1 MKGVIVCDSLL
12 IVYPPR
18 KIRLTKHKGSA
29 ALACVI
35 VFALVS
41 SMLGLSTA
49 KVTQAAMNGTS
60 SNQTSAEAA
69 QIAQS
74 DAELLRSVSYQ
85 DVAPSS
91 RKAVE
96 GTPFQHEMTVSSES
110 DFNSSVKQKTVTIK
124 VFKGAETNPRSE
136 LRLTRYSVEQKASG
150 VPIGTI
156 IAWASLHDPT
166 DGVWLECDGRTC
178 SEYLE
183 LCGVLGTSTVPD
195 FRNRFLEGSTTPR
208 TVLEAGLPDISGT
221 FGNHG
226 HDQDGDNGRGGKR
239 TSGAF
244 KIIQSWCRPSA
255 GRDSNGGNTVLF
267 QASLS
272 NSIYGRSSTV
282 QPPAVTVR
290 YLIKAL

>member
-1 MKGVIVCDSLL
+1 MRLL
-12 IVYPPR
+12 TYCLPPR
-18 KIRLTKHKGSA
+18 KIQLTKHKGSA

-49 KVTQAAMNGTS
+49 KVAQAAMNGTS
-60 SNQTSAEAA
+60 SNQTSTEAA

-85 DVAPSS
+85 EVAPSS

-136 LRLTRYSVEQKASG
+136 LRLTRYSAEQTASG

-208 TVLEAGLPDISGT
+208 TVLEAGLPNIT
-221 FGNHG
+221 GNFVAVF
-226 HDQDGDNGRGGKR
+226 RGNPV
-239 TSGAF
+239 SGAF
-244 KIIQSWCRPSA
+244 SDLGS
-255 GRDSNGGNTVLF
+255 GGHTKARTDWDGQNILF
-267 QASLS
+267 DASRCS
-272 NSIYGRSSTV
+272 SIYGRSSTV

-290 YLIKAL
+290 YLIKAA

>member
-1 MKGVIVCDSLL
+1 MKGVIVCDFLP

-18 KIRLTKHKGSA
+18 KIQLTKHKGSA

-60 SNQTSAEAA
+60 SNQISAEAA

-150 VPIGTI
+150 IPIGTI
-156 IAWASLHDPT
+156 IAWASAKNPT
-166 DGVWLECDGRTC
+166 DGTWLDCNGQSC
-178 SEYLE
+178 AGYAE
-183 LCGVLGTSTVPD
+183 LVSILGKSRVPD
-195 FRNRFLEGSTTPR
+195 YRNRFLEGSAAPG
-208 TVLEAGLPDISGT
+208 TVLEAGLPNITGK
-221 FGNHG
+221 FVAVFRGNPV
-226 HDQDGDNGRGGKR
+226 
-239 TSGAF
+239 SGAF
-244 KIIQSWCRPSA
+244 SDLGS
-255 GRDSNGGNTVLF
+255 GGHTKAKTDWDGQNILF
-267 QASLS
+267 DASRCS
-272 NSIYGRSSTV
+272 SIYGRSSTV

-290 YLIKAL
+290 YLIKAA

>member
-1 MKGVIVCDSLL
+1 MYYALFI
-12 IVYPPR
+12 YPPP
-18 KIRLTKHKGSA
+18 KICAVSTVHRHKGSA
-29 ALACVI
+29 FL
-35 VFALVS
+35 ALVLVMAMVS
-41 SMLGLSTA
+41 SLFSLGSA

-85 DVAPSS
+85 EVAPSS

-183 LCGVLGTSTVPD
+183 LCGVLGRSTVPD
-195 FRNRFLEGSTTPR
+195 FRNRFLEGSVTPG

-272 NSIYGRSSTV
+272 NSIYGNSTTV

-290 YLIKAL
+290 YFIKAA

>member
-1 MKGVIVCDSLL
+1 MRVVLFRTC
-12 IVYPPR
+12 VPPR
-18 KIRLTKHKGSA
+18 KIQLTKHKGSA

-60 SNQTSAEAA
+60 SNQISAEAA

-85 DVAPSS
+85 EVAPSS

-124 VFKGAETNPRSE
+124 VFKGTETNPRSE
-136 LRLTRYSVEQKASG
+136 LRLVRYSAEQTASG

-166 DGVWLECDGRTC
+166 DGIWLECDGRTC

-255 GRDSNGGNTVLF
+255 GRDSNSGNTVLF

>member
-1 MKGVIVCDSLL
+1 MKGVIVCDFLP

-60 SNQTSAEAA
+60 SNQTSAEVA

-74 DAELLRSVSYQ
+74 DAELLRSVSYH

-96 GTPFQHEMTVSSES
+96 GTPFQHEITVSSES

-156 IAWASLHDPT
+156 IAWASPHDPT

-183 LCGVLGTSTVPD
+183 LCGVLGRSTVPD
-195 FRNRFLEGSTTPR
+195 FRNRFLEGSTTPG
-208 TVLEAGLPDISGT
+208 TVLDAGLPDISGT

-290 YLIKAL
+290 YLIKAA

>member
-18 KIRLTKHKGSA
+18 KIQLTKHKGSA

-136 LRLTRYSVEQKASG
+136 LRLTRYSVEQTASG

-183 LCGVLGTSTVPD
+183 LCDVLGTSTVPD

-208 TVLEAGLPDISGT
+208 TVLEAGLPNITGT
-221 FGNHG
+221 FPNNDDEYKGYY
-226 HDQDGDNGRGGKR
+226 
-239 TSGAF
+239 SGALY
-244 KIIQSWCRPSA
+244 ST
-255 GRDSNGGNTVLF
+255 GRSFSGGYFDGGGGENVGTVGGF
-267 QASLS
+267 NASRS
-272 NSIYGRSSTV
+272 SPIYGKSNTV

-290 YLIKAL
+290 WLIKAA

>member
-1 MKGVIVCDSLL
+1 MTLWKNVLPPPKICAISLAH
-12 IVYPPR
+12 R
-18 KIRLTKHKGSA
+18 HKGSA
-29 ALACVI
+29 FL
-35 VFALVS
+35 ALVLVMAIVS
-41 SMLGLSTA
+41 SLFSLGSA

-74 DAELLRSVSYQ
+74 EAELLRSVSYQ

-136 LRLTRYSVEQKASG
+136 LRLTRYSAEQTASG

-208 TVLEAGLPDISGT
+208 TVLEAGLPEISGT

-290 YLIKAL
+290 YLIKAA

>member
-1 MKGVIVCDSLL
+1 MRLL
-12 IVYPPR
+12 TYCLPPPR

-208 TVLEAGLPDISGT
+208 TVLEAGLPNITGNIVLRRGNFGAYPSGVFTYSGDIGNKGYKGGEYGAYGT
-221 FGNHG
+221 VKF
-226 HDQDGDNGRGGKR
+226 D
-239 TSGAF
+239 
-244 KIIQSWCRPSA
+244 
-255 GRDSNGGNTVLF
+255 
-267 QASLS
+267 ASRCS
-272 NSIYGRSSTV
+272 SIYGNSDTV

-290 YLIKAL
+290 YLIKAA

>member
-1 MKGVIVCDSLL
+1 MRFLTYCLP
-12 IVYPPR
+12 PPR
-18 KIRLTKHKGSA
+18 KTRLTKHKGSA

-91 RKAVE
+91 RKAVD

-124 VFKGAETNPRSE
+124 VFKGTETNPRSE
-136 LRLTRYSVEQKASG
+136 LRLTRYSAEQKASG

-208 TVLEAGLPDISGT
+208 TVLEAGLPNIT
-221 FGNHG
+221 GNFVAVF
-226 HDQDGDNGRGGKR
+226 RGNPV
-239 TSGAF
+239 SGAF
-244 KIIQSWCRPSA
+244 SDLGS
-255 GRDSNGGNTVLF
+255 GGHTKAKTDWDGQNIF
-267 QASLS
+267 FDASRCS
-272 NSIYGRSSTV
+272 SIYGRSSTV

-290 YLIKAL
+290 YLIKAA

>member
-1 MKGVIVCDSLL
+1 MYYALSI
-12 IVYPPR
+12 YPPP
-18 KIRLTKHKGSA
+18 KICAIFLAHRHKGSA
-29 ALACVI
+29 FL
-35 VFALVS
+35 ALVLVMAIVS
-41 SMLGLSTA
+41 SLFSLGSA

-136 LRLTRYSVEQKASG
+136 LRLTRYSVEQIASG

-183 LCGVLGTSTVPD
+183 LCGVLGRSTVPD
-195 FRNRFLEGSTTPR
+195 FRNRFLEGSVTPG

-290 YLIKAL
+290 YLIKAA

>member
-1 MKGVIVCDSLL
+1 MRFLTYCL
-12 IVYPPR
+12 PPR
-18 KIRLTKHKGSA
+18 KIQLTKHKGSA

-290 YLIKAL
+290 YLIKAA

>member
-1 MKGVIVCDSLL
+1 MRFFTYCL
-12 IVYPPR
+12 PPR
-18 KIRLTKHKGSA
+18 KIQLTKHKGSA

-60 SNQTSAEAA
+60 SNQTSAAA
-69 QIAQS
+69 SQIAQS

-85 DVAPSS
+85 EVAPSS

-124 VFKGAETNPRSE
+124 VFKGTEPNPRCE
-136 LRLTRYSVEQKASG
+136 LRLVRYSAEQTTSG

-156 IAWASLHDPT
+156 IAWASTNNPT
-166 DGVWLECDGRTC
+166 DGTWLDCNGQSC
-178 SEYLE
+178 AGYAE
-183 LCGVLGTSTVPD
+183 LVSVLGKSTVPD
-195 FRNRFLEGSTTPR
+195 FRNRFLEGSSTPG
-208 TVLEAGLPDISGT
+208 TVLEAGLPNITGS
-221 FGNHG
+221 FVAVYQGNPV
-226 HDQDGDNGRGGKR
+226 
-239 TSGAF
+239 SGAF
-244 KIIQSWCRPSA
+244 S
-255 GRDSNGGNTVLF
+255 
-267 QASLS
+267 SLS
-272 NSIYGRSSTV
+272 GGHTKARTDWDGQTILFDASRSSSIYGNSTTV

-290 YLIKAL
+290 YLIKAA